1 MTETVFLYRATFNA
15 VRRYYATGRK
25 LSLVNMALYM
35 KQLVTET
42 EIDISVR
49 DGRDKKRNKH
59 ENTIYNGGNI

>member
-1 MTETVFLYRATFNA
+1 M
-15 VRRYYATGRK
+15 

-42 EIDISVR
+42 EIDLSVR

-59 ENTIYNGGNI
+59 HNSIYKKDRFVFYVNVVNQFV